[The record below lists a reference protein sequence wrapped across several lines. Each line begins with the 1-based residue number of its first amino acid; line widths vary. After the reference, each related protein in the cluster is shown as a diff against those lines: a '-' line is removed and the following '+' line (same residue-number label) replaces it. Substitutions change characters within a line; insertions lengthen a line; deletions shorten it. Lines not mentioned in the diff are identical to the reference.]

1 MQTRTALEAVL
12 DLEQIAGSNVFVG
25 QPREGSKAGS
35 TRTHLFGGL
44 IAAQSVVAASR
55 TVPDT
60 HRIHSLHSYFILAG
74 DGRMPI
80 LFRVEEIRNGGSFV
94 TRQVLATQENQT
106 IFMMMASFA
115 KPEPGPEFQRT
126 PEELV
131 AVLDALLPA
140 EGSVDKQGRRGNRR
154 LMRLPQQL
162 IDDGQQ
168 LHYGNNN
175 SDTASLEL
183 FSGLNHSLS
192 WRKHMGTVAESR
204 PGAPAWIMHAALLAY
219 MSDEGLLSTVRQPYA
234 TTPISMSTSL
244 DHTIHFHRWEYLRSD
259 EWLLFHNETTVSSG
273 ARGVA
278 RTQVWISSEHF

>member
-1 MQTRTALEAVL
+1 MRTALEAVL

-25 QPREGSKAGS
+25 QPREGSKSGS

-94 TRQVLATQENQT
+94 TRQVLATQENKT

-115 KPEPGPEFQRT
+115 KHEPGPEFQRT

-140 EGSVDKQGRRGNRR
+140 EGSADKQGRRGNRR
-154 LMRLPQQL
+154 LMRLPQQM
-162 IDDGQQ
+162 IDDGHQ

-192 WRKHMGTVAESR
+192 WRKHMGTVAES

-244 DHTIHFHRWEYLRSD
+244 DHTIHFHRAFRSD
-259 EWLLFHNETTVSSG
+259 EWLLFHNESTVSSG

-278 RTQVWISSEHF
+278 RTQVCFSSDHF